1 MGRLTAGNEGGVVG
15 WRARRG
21 RTTGSLL
28 RDGGH
33 GLPSS
38 RAGVAWAARRGR
50 TGRVRR
56 RAPFFA
62 GGRGMGGAA
71 RARGPRAAA
80 RSLLRGQAGREWR
93 GEGRQARAVARRD
106 EGRWA
111 AALLEMDEREREDA
125 R

>member
-1 MGRLTAGNEGGVVG
+1 MAGAA
-15 WRARRG
+15 WTDDR
-21 RTTGSLL
+21 
-28 RDGGH
+28 
-33 GLPSS
+33 LPSS
-38 RAGVAWAARRGR
+38 RRRP
-50 TGRVRR
+50 

-62 GGRGMGGAA
+62 GGRGVGGAA
-71 RARGPRAAA
+71 RAHGPRAAA
-80 RSLLRGQAGREWR
+80 RSLRRGQAGREWR